1 MKDGD
6 ERFRAKYGPWA
17 IVAGASEGLGAEFAR
32 QLAARG
38 LHVALVARRPEPLR
52 ERADALAREHGVE
65 TLAVPLDLAGSDVW
79 PRLAEAIGRRDV
91 GLLVYNAA
99 ASLVGPFLG
108 QRLEDKLRVVD
119 TNCRT
124 PIVLCHELG
133 QRLAARGRG
142 GVLLVT
148 SLAGRQ
154 GTALVAAYG
163 ASKAFQLVLGE
174 ALWDELRANGVD
186 VVAACAGATDTPGYQ
201 ASQPRAGTFASGK
214 MAPEAVVREALA
226 ALGRGPSMVAGHAN
240 RATAFLLG
248 RLLPRAAAVR
258 LMGRGTRALYER

>member
-1 MKDGD
+1 MRDD
-6 ERFRAKYGPWA
+6 ARFRAKYGPWA
-17 IVAGASEGLGAEFAR
+17 VVAGASEGLGAEFAR

-38 LHVALVARRPEPLR
+38 LHVALVARRPQPLQ
-52 ERADALAREHGVE
+52 ERAAALATVYGVE
-65 TLAVPLDLAGSDVW
+65 TLPIPLDLAAPDVW
-79 PRLAEAIGRRDV
+79 PRLCAALGDRDV

-108 QRLEDKLRVVD
+108 QPLEDKLRIVD

-124 PIVLCHELG
+124 PIVLCHALG
-133 QRLAARGRG
+133 ERLAARGRG
-142 GVLLVT
+142 GLLLVT

-154 GTALVAAYG
+154 GTALVATYG
-163 ASKAFQLVLGE
+163 ASKGFQLVLGE
-174 ALWDELRANGVD
+174 ALWDELRESGVD

-201 ASQPRAGTFASGK
+201 ASRPRPGTFASRA
-214 MAPEAVVREALA
+214 MAPEPVVREALA
-226 ALGRGPSMVAGHAN
+226 ALGRGPSMVAGRAN

-258 LMGRGTRALYER
+258 LMGRGTRALYGG